1 MSVQFGHWSFA
12 GESASPDC
20 LTKLDEVLSPYGP
33 DRHGS
38 YCNRG
43 VNLLFYAL
51 NSTRES
57 HFERQPYITAADAV
71 VMWDGRLDNRRE
83 LIRVLGNSSSDDTTD
98 IALVATAYERWG
110 TECFPRLIGD
120 WAMSVWDPGNRSLL
134 LAKDYLGIRPLYY
147 SRGNDRIV
155 WCTILDPLIALFEK
169 KLRLREEYVAGW
181 IGLFPATHLSPYVG
195 IDSVPPSSFVHLK
208 NRRSTTN
215 KYWDFDPCKR
225 IRYRTDVE
233 YEEHFRFLFA
243 QCVER
248 RLRSDKPVLAELSGG
263 MDSSSIVCMADTLMR
278 NGCGAAPRLDTV
290 SYFDNSEPNWNERPF
305 FARVE
310 EKRGRAGCHIDVSSR
325 ERFDFNSQSHHLA
338 TSPGALGF
346 ESQIRREFAAC
357 ITANGNR
364 VLLSGTG
371 GDEISGG
378 APTPSPELRDLL
390 TRAQVKEL
398 AHKLKV
404 WALNKQLPWFY
415 LLLESV
421 RDFLPSAVVGVSEW
435 RRPPDWLNPR
445 FVNAHYEALSGYES
459 RLKLFGSLP
468 SFQQNRSAL
477 DAVRRQLGCNVPASN
492 PPFDKRYP
500 YLDRDLVEFMYAIP
514 REQVLRPGQRRSLLR
529 RALAEIVPDELLNR
543 KRKAF
548 VSRGV
553 RAAICDEVPDPATFC
568 NSLIVFRLGIVDRDK
583 LEFALRSVRHSSE
596 VPVIALTRTL
606 LLECWLR
613 NLARCGLLIG
623 GNEANPQPSPCE
635 AHASFSAEN

>member
-1 MSVQFGHWSFA
+1 MSVQFGHWCFA
-12 GESASPDC
+12 GDSPSPDY
-20 LTKLDEVLSPYGP
+20 LAKVDEVLSPYGP

-38 YCNRG
+38 YCDRG
-43 VNLLFYAL
+43 VSLLFYAL
-51 NSTRES
+51 NPTRES
-57 HFERQPYITAADAV
+57 HTETQPYITPSGAV

-83 LIRVLGNSSSDDTTD
+83 LICILADSPSDGTTD
-98 IALVATAYERWG
+98 ISLVAAAYQRWG

-134 LAKDYLGIRPLYY
+134 LAKDYMGIRPLYY
-147 SRGNDRIV
+147 SSGTHRIV
-155 WCTILDPLIALFEK
+155 WCTVLDPLVALFEK
-169 KLRLREEYVAGW
+169 KLRLQEEYVAGW

-208 NRRSTTN
+208 NRRSTTRR
-215 KYWDFDPCKR
+215 YWDFDPCKK
-225 IRYRTDVE
+225 IRYRTDLE

-243 QCVER
+243 QSVER

-263 MDSSSIVCMADTLMR
+263 MDSSSIVCIADSIMR
-278 NGCGAAPRLDTV
+278 TGSGAAPRLDTV

-310 EKRGRAGCHIDVSSR
+310 EKRGRAGCHIEVSSS
-325 ERFDFNSQSHHLA
+325 ERFDFNGQSHHLA
-338 TSPGALGF
+338 TSPGAVGS
-346 ESQIRREFAAC
+346 ESRIRREFAAC
-357 ITANGNR
+357 ATANGNR

-371 GDEISGG
+371 GDEVTGG

-390 TRAQVKEL
+390 TRGRLKAL
-398 AHKLKV
+398 AHRLKV
-404 WALNKQLPWFY
+404 WALNKRIPWFY

-421 RDFLPSAVVGVSEW
+421 RDFLPPAVVGVSEW

-445 FVNAHYEALSGYES
+445 FVSAHHEALLGYES
-459 RLKLFGSLP
+459 RLKLFGPLP

-477 DAVRRQLGCNVPASN
+477 ETVRRQLGCNAPSSN
-492 PPFDKRYP
+492 PPLEKRYP

-514 REQVLRPGQRRSLLR
+514 REQVIRPGQRRSLLR

-553 RAAICDEVPDPATFC
+553 RAAISDELADPSTFC
-568 NSLIVFRLGIVDRDK
+568 NSLIVFRLEIVDRDK
-583 LEFALRSVRHSSE
+583 FEFALRSVRHSSE

-606 LLECWLR
+606 LVESWLR

-623 GNEANPQPSPCE
+623 GNEAVPDPSPCE